1 DGSHS
6 YISAFS
12 AGCCHVPSPWL
23 TGRHTI
29 RFALLSASFQEY
41 IQNEE
46 GGPARSGLSCWTTLL
61 LFAVGL
67 PVKDSNFFSSDVF
80 ATTKID
86 LEHVT
91 KTLDVDSQSIVSV
104 KKEKKTLV
112 PKKEKAK
119 QRRERWLQKIETLT
133 VARQKVKAQVK
144 RRATPVVG
152 DMQPLVDALPEL
164 SELTTVRKP
173 RAPRN
178 QPRGVVK
185 KKPEPTNYSKMR
197 PAQKRKI
204 TEDEVSRMQELI
216 KNPSFKANPLA
227 AVRQHLLKRMR
238 EEQEE
243 NLS

>member
-1 DGSHS
+1 RLPADSVSRSKHRTVPGSDC
-6 YISAFS
+6 SAERRN
-12 AGCCHVPSPWL
+12 PS
-23 TGRHTI
+23 G
-29 RFALLSASFQEY
+29 AASPLPG
-41 IQNEE
+41 QNLIADC
-46 GGPARSGLSCWTTLL
+46 G
-61 LFAVGL
+61 V
-67 PVKDSNFFSSDVF
+67 DSNFFSSDVF